1 MLFKFQLEDAIL
13 KYLKEPSSETL
24 QFFLMDSNVVSEEF
38 AIRLRLLQLLTQNET
53 NLLLNVC
60 SYIWK

>member
-1 MLFKFQLEDAIL
+1 MLFKFQLGDAIL
-13 KYLKEPSSETL
+13 RYLKEPSSETL
-24 QFFLMDSNVVSEEF
+24 QFFLMDGNVVSEEF